1 MPRPLVFIEV
11 SFVRIDNMAAKSKS
25 AAIIQIFMNW
35 YIYFSQC
42 MNIVVHG
49 AFEIKAEASFRF
61 QKQEGISEVLTQ
73 LWTIVQ
79 ICIAGWRS
87 G

>member
-1 MPRPLVFIEV
+1 MPRPFVFVEV
-11 SFVRIDNMAAKSKS
+11 SFVRIDNMAAKGKR
-25 AAIIQIFMNW
+25 AAIIQMFMNW
-35 YIYFSQC
+35 CIYFSQC

-49 AFEIKAEASFRF
+49 AFEMKAEASFRF
-61 QKQEGISEVLTQ
+61 QKQQRISEVLTQ

-79 ICIAGWRS
+79 ISIVGWRS